1 MKKKSLVL
9 ILFTLLCATLIYAAG
24 SAGAKGLEGCEEHL
38 KYGIPSPKPTLL
50 CRMGYALSHD
60 SEKKVALWVAYLLTK
75 EKLEGE
81 HPRSDD
87 FRADPDLPLG
97 KRSELRDYRNSGY
110 DRGHLAPAADMSW
123 DARAMSESFLLS
135 NMAPQ
140 VGPGFNRGI
149 WAVLEEKVR
158 DWTRQR
164 GALYIFTGPIYG
176 PEGHAHIGPN
186 RVSVPNHFYKIA
198 FDPVL
203 VEVIAFIMP
212 NERLQPKDLPKY
224 ITNVD
229 TVEARTGLDFLSEL
243 EGSVEDLIEAM
254 IQPGLW

>member
-1 MKKKSLVL
+1 MKKTFLVI
-9 ILFTLLCATLIYAAG
+9 ILFILLCATPVYAAG
-24 SAGAKGLEGCEEHL
+24 PDGVEGLEGCEEHL
-38 KYGIPSPKPTLL
+38 KYGIPAPKPTLL
-50 CRMGYALSHD
+50 CRMGYVLSHN
-60 SEKKVALWVAYLLTK
+60 SEKKVALWVTYLLTK
-75 EKLEGE
+75 EKLDGN

-87 FRADPDLPLG
+87 FRPDPDLSPRD
-97 KRSELRDYRNSGY
+97 RSELKDYRNSGY

-123 DARAMSESFLLS
+123 DAQAMSESFFLS

-149 WAVLEEKVR
+149 WAVLEERVR

-164 GALYIFTGPIYG
+164 DALYIFTGPIFG

-186 RVSVPNHFYKIA
+186 GVSVPNHFYKIV

-212 NERLQPKDLPKY
+212 NERLQTIDLPKY

-229 TVEARTGLDFLSEL
+229 TVEAQTGLDFLSEL
-243 EGSVEDLIEAM
+243 EDSVEDLIETM
-254 IQPGLW
+254 IQPALW